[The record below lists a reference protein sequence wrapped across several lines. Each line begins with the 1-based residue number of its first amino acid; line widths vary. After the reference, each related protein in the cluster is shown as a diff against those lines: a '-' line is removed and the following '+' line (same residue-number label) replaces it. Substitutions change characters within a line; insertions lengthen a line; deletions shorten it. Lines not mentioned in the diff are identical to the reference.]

1 MKINRNTLWAETFV
15 NELVESGIKYACV
28 SPGSRNTSLTLA
40 FAGNKNIKSFV
51 HIDERSSAFFALG
64 LAKVSGSPVAIVTT
78 SGTATA
84 ELYPAIIE
92 AYQQR
97 VPLIVCTADRPPE
110 MLNRGA
116 NQTINQNNLYK
127 NHICWFF
134 DAGLPE
140 PNGKKIKHIKAL
152 ANRAVFEC
160 CIRSRGPVHLNFPF
174 RKPFEPYDFT
184 DDVSIDLIEYANLP
198 ISKIKIYD
206 RSDEPV
212 IKKEKWFIHLYN
224 YVRKFDKGLIF
235 AGPENYNLPFHQNCL
250 KLSNLLGYPLL
261 ADGASQLRFGQSNDE
276 NLITN
281 YDAVLRSKKFS
292 DEHNPEI
299 ILQFG
304 RTATSKAL
312 EDYFERCNSL
322 RFMINEFGDW
332 FDPSNKANEV
342 YACKPFLFCEKMNEQ
357 LEKQNF
363 IRKTSRWLNEFKDA
377 DKIAN
382 NLRVKI
388 IEHAK
393 FPNEGRVIKELID
406 ALPDDLNLM
415 LSNSMPVR
423 DFDYFAPRTDKK
435 ISVFNNRG
443 ASGIDGITSTAL
455 GILADSGKPTL
466 LLTGDMAFY
475 YDLNGLLAAKK
486 YSLPLVIV
494 LINND
499 GGGIFEVLP
508 ISAYGKVFK
517 EYFIAS
523 HHLDFAPFVKGYGGN
538 YKLIQSWE
546 DFSSSIKKAFK
557 QKKFTVLELKT
568 YAKKSL
574 KNRRLYWAKTAE
586 ALNGC

>member
-15 NELVESGIKYACV
+15 NELAECGIKFVCI

-40 FAGNKNIKSFV
+40 FAENKNIKSFV

-64 LAKVSGSPVAIVTT
+64 LAKVSGSPVAVVTT
-78 SGTATA
+78 SGTAAA

-110 MLNRGA
+110 MLGCGA

-127 NHICWFF
+127 NHIRCFLN
-134 DAGLPE
+134 AGLPE
-140 PNGKKIKHIKAL
+140 PTHKRIKHIKIL
-152 ANRAVFEC
+152 AHRAVFESF
-160 CIRSRGPVHLNFPF
+160 IRSRGPVHLNFPF
-174 RKPFEPYDFT
+174 RKPFEPDDYT
-184 DDVSIDLIEYANLP
+184 DDVSSELINFANLP
-198 ISKIKIYD
+198 LSNFQYGESI
-206 RSDEPV
+206 DEPALQN
-212 IKKEKWFIHLYN
+212 EKWFVHLFKYFL
-224 YVRKFDKGLIF
+224 KFEKGLIV

-250 KLSNLLGYPLL
+250 KLSNLLGYPLI
-261 ADGASQLRFGQSNDE
+261 ADGASQLRFGQTYDE

-281 YDAVLRSKKFS
+281 FDAVLRSNKFS
-292 DEHNPEI
+292 GKHKPDI
-299 ILQFG
+299 IIQFG
-304 RTATSKAL
+304 RTVTSKTL
-312 EDYFERCNSL
+312 EEYFNECNSP

-332 FDPSNKANEV
+332 FDPSNKANGV
-342 YACKPFLFCEKMNEQ
+342 YACKPFLFCEKINER
-357 LEKQNF
+357 LEKGKF
-363 IRKTSRWLNEFKDA
+363 LRKESNWLYEFKAA
-377 DKIAN
+377 DIKAN
-382 NLRVKI
+382 NVRIKI

-406 ALPDDLNLM
+406 ALPDDINLM

-494 LINND
+494 LVNNN

-508 ISAYGKVFK
+508 ISDYGKVFK

-557 QKKFTVLELKT
+557 QKKFTVLEIKT
-568 YAKKSL
+568 NAKKSL
-574 KNRRLYWAKTAE
+574 KNRRLYWAKTSE
-586 ALNGC
+586 ALN